1 LNCLDGVFSKEDIIV
16 IFTSNYPE
24 RLDEALIREGRV
36 DLKFEFKNPNK
47 DMIELYLRD
56 QFTEFNS
63 TEFDYLFGDYEPKL
77 PMVNIQGIILKS
89 RGKSLRDI
97 MGEIITENESFT
109 PKLPKLPKEVRTKK
123 SKLNG

>member
-1 LNCLDGVFSKEDIIV
+1 
-16 IFTSNYPE
+16 
-24 RLDEALIREGRV
+24 
-36 DLKFEFKNPNK
+36 
-47 DMIELYLRD
+47 MIELYLSD
-56 QFTEFNS
+56 QFTEFNP

-97 MGEIITENESFT
+97 MKEIINENKSFI
-109 PKLPKLPKEVRTKK
+109 PKLPKEVRTKK